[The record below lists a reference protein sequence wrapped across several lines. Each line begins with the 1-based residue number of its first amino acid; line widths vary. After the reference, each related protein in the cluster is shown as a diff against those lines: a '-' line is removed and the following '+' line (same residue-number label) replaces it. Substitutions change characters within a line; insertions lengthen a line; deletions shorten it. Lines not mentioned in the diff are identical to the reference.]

1 MEKAGEIAG
10 KGGNGSNQHGA
21 NLVSREV
28 CSQKTLA
35 DLEITY
41 DQSSRYKALANA
53 PDEAFESAIGSTVS
67 KPTPRGSTSRAL
79 GCYQMSW
86 FAHARGSTKT

>member
-53 PDEAFESAIGSTVS
+53 PDDGGSVSRPPCNAF
-67 KPTPRGSTSRAL
+67 TPR
-79 GCYQMSW
+79 
-86 FAHARGSTKT
+86 ARGT